1 MVTINLVQNNSSV
14 MTIKNNL
21 SSCKKSILFLI
32 GFLSILNGFVANAQ
46 AGYPVPQRT
55 DKMLFYLQRSH
66 NKNTIVYDLNTLP
79 NGSLDKD
86 DPVKMHWIRFEEGG
100 RKADLSFIQRKA
112 FGVKCK
118 ATDNAKTSFVLKFNN
133 FNKRDMLLAK
143 TAAGYKAL
151 IKIANETAELE
162 SVFIKAENNA
172 LGMPLSFKY
181 IELSGISIKTKKKIS
196 ERINL

>member
-1 MVTINLVQNNSSV
+1 MLIGNKLF
-14 MTIKNNL
+14 
-21 SSCKKSILFLI
+21 SCKKFITLLVGFFFLF
-32 GFLSILNGFVANAQ
+32 NGFIANAQ
-46 AGYPVPQRT
+46 AGYPVPQKS

-79 NGSLDKD
+79 DGSLDKD
-86 DPVKMHWIRFEEGG
+86 DPVKMHWVRFEEGG
-100 RKADLSFIQRKA
+100 RKADLSFIQRRA

-118 ATDNAKTSFVLKFNN
+118 AADKAKASFILKFNN

-143 TAAGYKAL
+143 TSAGYKAY
-151 IKIANETAELE
+151 IKIANEPAELE

-181 IELSGISIKTKKKIS
+181 IELSGISSKTGKKIS

>member
-1 MVTINLVQNNSSV
+1 MNIHT
-14 MTIKNNL
+14 KNKTL
-21 SSCKKSILFLI
+21 SGGKHLFVIPLLYLLA
-32 GFLSILNGFVANAQ
+32 GLSAYAQ

-55 DKMLFYLQRSH
+55 NKMLFYLQRSH

-79 NGSLDKD
+79 NGTLDKD
-86 DPVKMHWIRFEEGG
+86 QPIKMHWIRFEEGG
-100 RKADLSFIQRKA
+100 RVADLSFIQRRA

-118 ATDNAKTSFVLKFNN
+118 PADKAENSFIVKFNN

-143 TAAGYKAL
+143 TSGGYRAL

-162 SVFIKAENNA
+162 SVYIQAQNNA

-181 IELSGISIKTKKKIS
+181 IELSGISIRTKKKLS